1 MALSIR
7 WFMCNDVATG
17 WSWRFYSDVMT
28 VYFSIFTS
36 FIWVQFGQ
44 ATKSSQATKKMRR
57 SRRIEENQNVQ
68 LRNANNDF
76 GCGVC
81 GDGGTLLCCDSCPST
96 FHPLCLRLNVFE
108 DIGRFIAVR
117 TEIQRG
123 VSWFILHKMS
133 GDVFRVPIYAAVLD
147 IMEDS
152 FLPIFDRWTGTN
164 MIRNVI
170 SSSTIHG
177 NLAEMPFIAT
187 KQAHRRRGNCHL
199 LFSAIVG
206 VLRSF
211 GVEELV
217 IPSVRHQKKNWKLYY
232 NFQYLTAAMKQKLRS
247 TSILKFQGT
256 VQLVKF
262 LTVPEI
268 GEGSGTANAAGEPVR
283 PIEVVLALEAPNP
296 AQVAEAAVD
305 ASGAAVDASRE
316 AVYASEAAVVAA
328 EADEAMEAA
337 KAVEVVEAAG
347 AIEAAGAVEAQENNI
362 VSERPFLIPDL
373 NELPSDEEEDE
384 SDFTHYVKRCV
395 VLWPTTCNV
404 CD

>member
-1 MALSIR
+1 
-7 WFMCNDVATG
+7 
-17 WSWRFYSDVMT
+17 
-28 VYFSIFTS
+28 
-36 FIWVQFGQ
+36 
-44 ATKSSQATKKMRR
+44 MRR
-57 SRRIEENQNVQ
+57 SKRIEENQNVQ
-68 LRNANNDF
+68 RILLKEIFTVPTAYANFVAN
-76 GCGVC
+76 
-81 GDGGTLLCCDSCPST
+81 TLVLLHVNVSDAAD
-96 FHPLCLRLNVFE
+96 LVFE

-152 FLPIFDRWTGTN
+152 FLPIFDRWTATN

-170 SSSTIHG
+170 SSSISRLKRLDCSNFRTVVLEREGEIVSAASIRIHG

-187 KQAHRRRGNCHL
+187 KQVHRRRGNCHL
-199 LFSAIVG
+199 LFNAIVG

-211 GVEELV
+211 GVKELV

-232 NFQYLTAAMKQKLRS
+232 NFQYPTAAMKQKLRS
-247 TSILKFQGT
+247 TSILKFRDT

-283 PIEVVLALEAPNP
+283 PVEVVLALEAPNL

-305 ASGAAVDASRE
+305 VSRAAVDASGE
-316 AVYASEAAVVAA
+316 AVYASKVAVVAA

-337 KAVEVVEAAG
+337 EAIEVVEAAG
-347 AIEAAGAVEAQENNI
+347 AIEAAGAVEAQGNNI

-373 NELPSDEEEDE
+373 NELPPDEEEDE
-384 SDFTHYVKRCV
+384 SSNEFRLLECLKMRKFMA
-395 VLWPTTCNV
+395 
-404 CD
+404 